1 VIGASAI
8 GAQRP
13 RLWPPIWRDA
23 GYGVNAGP
31 RDLLTTTSITLEATS
46 GLQREPHSAAAP
58 LSFGLDRQQRLE
70 NDNLIAL
77 PTSMSCRI
85 QTSRAR
91 VNKSSR
97 CRLASGLRF
106 IACWTSERR
115 ITRQHCPTPVR
126 RCRSRSDSLCLFRV
140 KSPDWRFVP
149 RTRPCDVPIRVLD
162 KFLVC
167 PLRALA
173 SSPDLS
179 ENELSR
185 DRSSRN
191 DYRPQVPAARLS
203 VCRHASV

>member
-77 PTSMSCRI
+77 PPCHVEFKPAGRGSISPAAAGWR
-85 QTSRAR
+85 RAC
-91 VNKSSR
+91 VSSPAGP
-97 CRLASGLRF
+97 ASGG
-106 IACWTSERR
+106 
-115 ITRQHCPTPVR
+115 
-126 RCRSRSDSLCLFRV
+126 
-140 KSPDWRFVP
+140 SPDNTVQRQFDDVVVGRGFIVLVP
-149 RTRPCDVPIRVLD
+149 CEVTGLA
-162 KFLVC
+162 
-167 PLRALA
+167 LRAAHPTL
-173 SSPDLS
+173 
-179 ENELSR
+179 
-185 DRSSRN
+185 
-191 DYRPQVPAARLS
+191 
-203 VCRHASV
+203 